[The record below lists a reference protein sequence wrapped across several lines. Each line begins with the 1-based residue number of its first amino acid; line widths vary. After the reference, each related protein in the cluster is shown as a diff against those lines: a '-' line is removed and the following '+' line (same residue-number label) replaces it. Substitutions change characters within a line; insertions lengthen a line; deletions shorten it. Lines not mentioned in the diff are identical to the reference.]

1 MNISRRNFVT
11 ALAVTPLLSGWA
23 LAAEGG
29 YGFIENWFDFG
40 RQYSVALAIEKNGE
54 VYRHGFSTHTAQN
67 VKPSAER
74 IALMKNEL
82 RKWALETHGV
92 IVP

>member
-29 YGFIENWFDFG
+29 YGFIEGWFDFG
-40 RQYSVALAIEKNGE
+40 HDFTVILAIEKNGE
-54 VYRHGFSTHTAQN
+54 VYRHGIRAHTAQD
-67 VKPSAER
+67 VRPSEEK
-74 IALMKNEL
+74 IALMKNKL